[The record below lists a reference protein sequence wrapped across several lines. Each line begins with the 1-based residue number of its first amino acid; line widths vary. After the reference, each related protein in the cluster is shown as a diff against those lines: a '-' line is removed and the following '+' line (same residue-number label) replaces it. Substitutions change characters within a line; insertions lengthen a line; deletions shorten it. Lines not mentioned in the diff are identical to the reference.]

1 VTRSAPRGGAP
12 GAPGAGVP
20 GAGRGKVVGEETA
33 ALALL
38 LLDHD
43 KPVRPLLHPE
53 YNTVGPQECTYPAF
67 KSGRR
72 NTAPGQ
78 SLFFGLPVNGKS
90 RVSLLVSSKQV
101 PQALPELLC
110 LSLAVQTHMHGL

>member
-90 RVSLLVSSKQV
+90 RVSKAQV
-101 PQALPELLC
+101 P
-110 LSLAVQTHMHGL
+110 